1 MRYKKMTYKEYS
13 KLSNELSQLML
24 LKNNNKSTPKIEM
37 RLKELVKLMMPHA
50 F

>member
-1 MRYKKMTYKEYS
+1 MTYKEYS
-13 KLSNELSQLML
+13 KLSNELSKLMF
-24 LKNNNKSTPKIEM
+24 LKNSNKSTSKIEK